1 MRLTERELKTIQETF
16 LEYFDKQDHLWL
28 FGSRA
33 DDAQRG
39 GDIDLYIETA
49 QQNKNEVLSKKLAFI
64 VSLKKRIGDQK
75 IDVVINFTTE
85 HLNLLVYKIA
95 KETGVKII

>member
-28 FGSRA
+28 FGSRT

-39 GDIDLYIETA
+39 GDIDLYIETN
-49 QQNKNEVLSKKLAFI
+49 QQDKKEVLSKKLDFI
-64 VSLKKRIGDQK
+64 ISLKKRIGDQK
-75 IDVVINFTTE
+75 IDVVINFIND
-85 HLNLLVYKIA
+85 HLSLLVYKIA
-95 KETGVKII
+95 QETGVQIV